1 MYSVLVSRT
10 LCLIKIIVLCIF
22 STQASSLSAST
33 IVKKS
38 SGGICHPPQSSW
50 YERTSN
56 FIPFDS
62 VKECLNSGGRLPS
75 GMSLASLN
83 KTPQQTSSK
92 DYRRSAFG
100 TGWDDVDGDCQNSRA
115 EALVSSSNTQVEF
128 ATRKRCRVVSG
139 RWVSPFT
146 GNVIQNASDIDI
158 DHVVPLAWSWDRG
171 AKKWSREKREKFAN
185 DPTNLWPVEL
195 SLNRSKGAQGPD
207 KWLPPSGQCGY
218 VARFSRIVKKYRL
231 ALKGH
236 EVEWI
241 QAFLNQCRN

>member
-1 MYSVLVSRT
+1 MSSVLVSRT
-10 LCLIKIIVLCIF
+10 LCLIRVIVLCIF
-22 STQASSLSAST
+22 SIQAPSLSAST

-50 YERTSN
+50 YERTLK

-62 VKECLNSGGRLPS
+62 VQECLNSNGRLPS
-75 GMSLASLN
+75 GMYLASLN
-83 KTPQQTSSK
+83 KDLQQTSNK

-115 EALVSSSNTQVEF
+115 EALVSSSSTQVE
-128 ATRKRCRVVSG
+128 
-139 RWVSPFT
+139 T

-185 DPTNLWPVEL
+185 DPINLWPVEL
-195 SLNRSKGAQGPD
+195 SLNRSKGAQGPN